1 MGPLD
6 QDLIDT
12 MNGMVELMREMGWDQ
27 DTDDQLRMRI
37 VGHNLRGIAE
47 MFMIAAEKDIQLDF
61 NQLALGMLG
70 TADWLLETLPT
81 MED

>member
-6 QDLIDT
+6 QDLQET
-12 MNGMVELMREMGWDQ
+12 MSSMVEIMREMGWDQ

-37 VGHNLRGIAE
+37 VGHNLRGMAE
-47 MFMIAAEKDIQLDF
+47 MFMVAHEKEIQL
-61 NQLALGMLG
+61 NCQQLALGMLG
-70 TADWLLETLPT
+70 TADWLMETLPV